1 MPKET
6 SRPAALRR
14 LVPLGLLVL
23 AGALFVV
30 FGGRHYL
37 SFAALAAHRE
47 RLLALVARDPASAG
61 LGFIL
66 VYTGLVAASFP
77 VAELLTIAGG
87 FLFGRW
93 LGALYSVIGA
103 TVGATLFFVAAR
115 AGLARLAAGAVPR
128 AAQLQAGFQRNA
140 FSYLLVLRL
149 VPLFPFWLVNLVA
162 GAAGLPLRV
171 YVLATFLGIIPVT
184 FVYASLGSGLGA
196 VLAQGRE
203 PDLAVVFRPGVLLP
217 LLALAALALVPV
229 LYRRWRPGP

>member
-1 MPKET
+1 
-6 SRPAALRR
+6 
-14 LVPLGLLVL
+14 
-23 AGALFVV
+23 
-30 FGGRHYL
+30 
-37 SFAALAAHRE
+37 LAAG
-47 RLLALVARDPASAG
+47 S
-61 LGFIL
+61 
-66 VYTGLVAASFP
+66 
-77 VAELLTIAGG
+77 
-87 FLFGRW
+87 
-93 LGALYSVIGA
+93 
-103 TVGATLFFVAAR
+103 VGATLFFVAAR